1 MISAILYA
9 VLGATIV
16 IVSSLVVAVR
26 LALVVR
32 PYQLRSSIAEAQ
44 PRIRHIIEHVADPDL
59 CEVSLHRLTTLN
71 LIGMDESAVAI
82 HMAAVLLEVGR
93 RAGMDT
99 DEVLDMFGPGLP
111 ESIEDEL

>member
-1 MISAILYA
+1 VIAALLYA
-9 VLGATIV
+9 ALGAAIA
-16 IVSSLVVAVR
+16 IIASLVVALR
-26 LALVVR
+26 YALVVR
-32 PYQLRSSIAEAQ
+32 PYQLHDNIAEAR
-44 PRIRHIIEHVADPDL
+44 PHIRHIIEHVANPDL